1 MHAALEATWN
11 SVSTGSPRSMW
22 RSAANRASKDA
33 WGKRLN
39 NKLSS
44 LSPDAASPRSPV
56 RDSLLKDS
64 PQRSPS
70 SRAAMAS
77 ATSTESAPEKRT
89 VGLPPSGGKHAAGL
103 AISFDRV
110 EKRFGSLVALRNVTL
125 EIPAGEFVALLGPN
139 GAGKTTLLRIAALL
153 MNPSSGHVRFPS
165 SSEAAS
171 SAAGG
176 TNSNADA
183 PKKLIA
189 MVGHNTLLY
198 DELTAAEN
206 LKLFAQLYDL
216 QNIPDRVAQA
226 LDACGLASRAKS
238 IVRTFSRGMRQRL
251 SIARALLPAPQLL
264 LLDEPAAGLDRQGL
278 AWFSATLARLRAQGA
293 TVLMSTHARNE
304 SLDLATRAVS
314 LSAGRVERDTG
325 AGADPRPFLA
335 ALRAENSPEN

>member
-1 MHAALEATWN
+1 
-11 SVSTGSPRSMW
+11 MW
-22 RSAANRASKDA
+22 RSAANRASNGA
-33 WGKRLN
+33 WDSPSNRAPNKNLFRRLN
-39 NKLSS
+39 NISFSFLPHAALPPSGGA
-44 LSPDAASPRSPV
+44 AASI
-56 RDSLLKDS
+56 DS
-64 PQRSPS
+64 
-70 SRAAMAS
+70 
-77 ATSTESAPEKRT
+77 
-89 VGLPPSGGKHAAGL
+89 GLPPSGGLPQLGGLSASEGSHASGSEAQAGL

-125 EIPAGEFVALLGPN
+125 EIRAGEFVALLGHN

-153 MNPSSGHVRFPS
+153 MNPTSGHVRFPS
-165 SSEAAS
+165 AS
-171 SAAGG
+171 SSASGSSS
-176 TNSNADA
+176 NSDADA

-216 QNIPDRVAQA
+216 RDIPDRVAQS
-226 LDACGLASRAKS
+226 LDACGLGSRAKI

-251 SIARALLPAPQLL
+251 SIARALLPGPQLL

-278 AWFSATLARLRAQGA
+278 AWFSDTLARLRAQGS

-314 LSAGRVERDTG
+314 LSAGRVEHDTG
-325 AGADPRPFLA
+325 AGADPHPFLA